1 MKTIL
6 LPALIIGTLLAS
18 CAPITSGRADLLQA
32 GQVWTIDVG
41 GAVSTLIVSDRRQ
54 PGGASTGYG
63 GVPRVD
69 QGASVIDT
77 FTEGAPG
84 RRPAIIAASQLRL
97 TGPHLRGVSCAVRHA
112 VGTIGVAQD
121 GFGRAASSSS
131 ANDNKDVVS
140 SLSAGVDAY
149 LDTGDRSAGLPC
161 TLTRVK

>member
-1 MKTIL
+1 MYK
-6 LPALIIGTLLAS
+6 
-18 CAPITSGRADLLQA
+18 
-32 GQVWTIDVG
+32 
-41 GAVSTLIVSDRRQ
+41 RQ
-54 PGGASTGYG
+54 
-63 GVPRVD
+63 
-69 QGASVIDT
+69 
-77 FTEGAPG
+77 PG